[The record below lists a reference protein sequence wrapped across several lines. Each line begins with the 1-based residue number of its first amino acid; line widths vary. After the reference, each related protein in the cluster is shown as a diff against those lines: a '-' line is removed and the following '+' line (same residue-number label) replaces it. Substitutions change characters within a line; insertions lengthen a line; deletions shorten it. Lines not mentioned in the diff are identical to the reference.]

1 MLSVQDLVIARR
13 AIDYTCC
20 NPRSGSDGA
29 VFDSLSDKVALAATV
44 DAEERKRALHSRTLR
59 SHDFAYEAFTLVPFA
74 FESSGAWSASGLKL
88 WKELKAIYR
97 KSGQPNYV
105 VQEVEHTWSA
115 FTFQQMIPQ
124 KLSFDVH
131 YWSARASIRAIRRSA
146 DMAARAR
153 DC

>member
-1 MLSVQDLVIARR
+1 M
-13 AIDYTCC
+13 
-20 NPRSGSDGA
+20 
-29 VFDSLSDKVALAATV
+29 
-44 DAEERKRALHSRTLR
+44 
-59 SHDFAYEAFTLVPFA
+59 
-74 FESSGAWSASGLKL
+74 KL

-97 KSGQPNYV
+97 KSGKLNYV

-115 FTFQQMIPQ
+115 FTFQQMVPQ

-131 YWSARASIRAIRRSA
+131 YWSARASICAIRRSA

>member
-1 MLSVQDLVIARR
+1 MHSLVNAFLLGRVKQNGCFVPLK
-13 AIDYTCC
+13 T
-20 NPRSGSDGA
+20 A
-29 VFDSLSDKVALAATV
+29 VV
-44 DAEERKRALHSRTLR
+44 D
-59 SHDFAYEAFTLVPFA
+59 
-74 FESSGAWSASGLKL
+74 
-88 WKELKAIYR
+88 R
-97 KSGQPNYV
+97 KSRQPNYV

-115 FTFQQMIPQ
+115 FTFQQMVPQ